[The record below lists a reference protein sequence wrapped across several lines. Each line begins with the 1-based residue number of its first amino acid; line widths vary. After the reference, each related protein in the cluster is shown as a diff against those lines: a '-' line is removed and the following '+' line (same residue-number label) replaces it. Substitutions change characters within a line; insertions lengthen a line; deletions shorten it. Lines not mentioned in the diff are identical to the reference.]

1 MVPFSLLRGVAGFSA
16 SGLVL
21 GRGAEELH
29 AARHYLGALVL
40 LLVAFPFA
48 RMQPSFNVNL
58 AALLEI
64 FRAGLGELPEH
75 DHIVPFDAV
84 LPFAGVIFETLVGG
98 YAQVRNGLT
107 VRQRPQF
114 GIAAKKTDDGCTI

>member
-1 MVPFSLLRGVAGFSA
+1 MVPFSLLRGVTVFSA
-16 SGLVL
+16 GGLVP
-21 GRGAEELH
+21 GRSPEELH
-29 AARHYLGALVL
+29 AARQYLGALVL

-48 RMQPSFNVNL
+48 RMQPSFDVYL

-75 DHIVPFDAV
+75 DHIVPFNAIV
-84 LPFAGVIFETLVGG
+84 AFAGVIFETLVGG
-98 YAQVRNGLT
+98 YGQVRNGLT